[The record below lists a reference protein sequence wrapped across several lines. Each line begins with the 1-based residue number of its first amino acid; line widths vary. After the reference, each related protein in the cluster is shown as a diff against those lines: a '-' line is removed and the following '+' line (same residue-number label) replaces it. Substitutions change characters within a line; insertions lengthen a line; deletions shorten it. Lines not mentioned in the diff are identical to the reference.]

1 MRIFTCGEKKP
12 GESSTPAGGA
22 AGDIMELARS
32 CEKDLQSSPPSEKKL
47 ERRVMG
53 PGLRPPLKRVSV
65 RGGRVMV
72 GRTGGPPPPAAAS
85 SFHGGRSP
93 FPPLNILGLTFITET
108 KKAIWK
114 KEIKLQTLATFS
126 LSVSCCLHTTNK
138 GSKSFKHFCSVCL
151 MVSCLRFFGCV
162 GFGGSERE
170 ISKQKVHAL
179 VLLLWKRW
187 D

>member
-1 MRIFTCGEKKP
+1 MAP
-12 GESSTPAGGA
+12 
-22 AGDIMELARS
+22 ARS

-108 KKAIWK
+108 KKQFERK
-114 KEIKLQTLATFS
+114 KFFFLGQQKEIKLQTLATFS

-179 VLLLWKRW
+179 VPLL
-187 D
+187 